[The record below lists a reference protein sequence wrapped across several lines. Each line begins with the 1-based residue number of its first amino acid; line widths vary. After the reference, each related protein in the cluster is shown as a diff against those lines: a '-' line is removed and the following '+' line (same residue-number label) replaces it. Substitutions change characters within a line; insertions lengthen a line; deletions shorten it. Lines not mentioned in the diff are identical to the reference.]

1 MEDNPQEILDMK
13 LANPNRE
20 LSPTQRI
27 SLVNHCATLGQQ
39 NAAATTDREAVT
51 ILGETGTGKST
62 SINHWMGCRME
73 LRTLEELEEM
83 GIEGETE
90 DVIVVHPD
98 SERPGVASIG
108 HGDGSHTFMPQII
121 RDPNRA
127 TRVYIDCPGFSDN
140 RGAEINIANAMNTKH
155 ALRQASGVK
164 AVFLASYPELIVS
177 RGRCIRNLEHMCQQ
191 LFGGLDNL
199 RNHQNSVLLGMNRT
213 PLQATLNRI
222 RTKLTR
228 GDSPTMQILARRLFL
243 YDPLERGGEDFWSR
257 EQFLAEIERMPSI
270 SQRVA
275 RNLFQ
280 TVLTDGDKVMLQR
293 IVRHQVEAMNNAL
306 EQSDYP
312 AADRCWNLLNQL
324 RIIEHREI
332 EELMDRQVR
341 PHMRA
346 YAQERTSAF
355 NRHAAQH
362 DFTGAERLLGLLR
375 SLQAHFPDENLVD
388 LESLE
393 ATLQTTRAQYT
404 AQQEAEEATQRAEE
418 ATQRAE
424 EATQRAK
431 EATQRAE
438 EERDRER
445 RAREEMGQRVNN
457 LERALEAERERKNL
471 EIWGAVI
478 TGAANVIGKAI
489 ERKD

>member
-1 MEDNPQEILDMK
+1 
-13 LANPNRE
+13 
-20 LSPTQRI
+20 
-27 SLVNHCATLGQQ
+27 
-39 NAAATTDREAVT
+39 
-51 ILGETGTGKST
+51 
-62 SINHWMGCRME
+62 
-73 LRTLEELEEM
+73 
-83 GIEGETE
+83 
-90 DVIVVHPD
+90 
-98 SERPGVASIG
+98 
-108 HGDGSHTFMPQII
+108 
-121 RDPNRA
+121 
-127 TRVYIDCPGFSDN
+127 
-140 RGAEINIANAMNTKH
+140 MNTKH

-164 AVFLASYPELIVS
+164 AVFLASYPELISS
-177 RGRCIRNLEHMCQQ
+177 RGMCIRNLEHMCQQ

-222 RTKLTR
+222 RTRLTR

-280 TVLTDGDKVMLQR
+280 TVLTDGDEVMLQR

-332 EELMDRQVR
+332 EELMEGQIR

-404 AQQEAEEATQRAEE
+404 AQQEAEEATQRA
-418 ATQRAE
+418 
-424 EATQRAK
+424 K
-431 EATQRAE
+431 EATQRVE
-438 EERDRER
+438 EETQRGRREQEVMKERMR
-445 RAREEMGQRVNN
+445 R
-457 LERALEAERERKNL
+457 LEAELEEVWRRRKN
-471 EIWGAVI
+471 
-478 TGAANVIGKAI
+478 
-489 ERKD
+489 